1 MFVLRRCVAVVLLAI
16 ACALGVASDASGQAL
31 DGAWMKMKVKASG
44 VAMTPGLGTV
54 AKAKITQ
61 TFYMHFA
68 WDEQNDRYTYSVWT
82 KDANGS
88 WSETFSD
95 TGSTFG
101 ADEVLASDWWVSVD
115 LPMPGAKVEGYVTCR
130 LTLKKDE
137 QGVLKS
143 AKFATLGGEAIDD
156 STLDGTKW
164 FYGNLSISGATVP
177 IAKLPF
183 VPA

>member
-1 MFVLRRCVAVVLLAI
+1 MFVRRWMSVVVVVLS
-16 ACALGVASDASGQAL
+16 CAFGMALDASAQAL

-54 AKAKITQ
+54 AKAKVAQ

-68 WDEQNDRYTYSVWT
+68 WDESNDRYTYSVWT
-82 KDANGS
+82 KDQNGT

-95 TGSTFG
+95 TGTTFG
-101 ADEVLASDWWVSVD
+101 ADEVLASDWWVSVA
-115 LPMPGAKVEGYVTCR
+115 LPMPGAKIEGFVTCR
-130 LTLKKDE
+130 LTLKKDA

-143 AKFATLGGEAIDD
+143 AKFATLGGESIED
-156 STLDGTKW
+156 STLDGNKW

-183 VPA
+183 VP